1 MRSPRMNP
9 EISLPLAGARAC
21 AIGFALI
28 AVPLPPVNAKQ
39 APPKGC
45 VAVTKQEYDSAK
57 KQNLLQSRFST
68 YVRTG
73 RIGQRSYWYCRE

>member
-1 MRSPRMNP
+1 MNP
-9 EISLPLAGARAC
+9 KNLLPLTGVWCC
-21 AIGFALI
+21 AMALALI
-28 AVPLPPVNAKQ
+28 AVPLAPVNAKQ

-68 YVRTG
+68 YLRTG
-73 RIGQRSYWYCRE
+73 RLGRRSYWYCRE